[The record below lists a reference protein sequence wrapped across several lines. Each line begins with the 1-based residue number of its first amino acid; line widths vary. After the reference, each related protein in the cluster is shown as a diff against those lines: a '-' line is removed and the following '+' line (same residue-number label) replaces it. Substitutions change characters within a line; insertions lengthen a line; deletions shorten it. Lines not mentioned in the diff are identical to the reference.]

1 MPTMTLE
8 LSTEEEALLLE
19 LLRNEMGRL
28 KGEIYKT
35 EAADFKEE
43 LKEREAHLEAII
55 GRLESS
61 AA

>member
-1 MPTMTLE
+1 MPRMTLE
-8 LSTEEEALLLE
+8 LSNAEHALLLE
-19 LLRNEMGRL
+19 VLQSELGRL

-35 EAADFKEE
+35 EDADFKEE
-43 LKEREAHLEAII
+43 LKARESHLTAII